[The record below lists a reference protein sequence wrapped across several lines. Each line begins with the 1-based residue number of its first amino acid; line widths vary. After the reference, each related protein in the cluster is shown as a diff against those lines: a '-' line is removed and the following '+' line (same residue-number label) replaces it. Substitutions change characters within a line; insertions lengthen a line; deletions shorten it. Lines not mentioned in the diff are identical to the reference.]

1 MKLAT
6 PTKVRNGVYRTRL
19 RLGGKSMYVYGS
31 TEAECRRNATAVKAE
46 HLTGKVVQT
55 KCTLTTAEAIE
66 KYIANRPK
74 LSPST
79 VRGYTSI
86 KNNVFRDAKDEFVAD
101 VDWQA
106 VIDQDPHS
114 PKTVRNA
121 WGLIAS
127 VLTDNRVP
135 VPKVRLPQPNAKER
149 PFLQPEQIPIF
160 IAAIRD
166 NPCEVAALLALH
178 SLRRSELLDVTL
190 ADIDLKRNIIH
201 VRGSAVMDKN
211 NSVIHK
217 ATNKNASSKR
227 DVPIMIP
234 RLAELCRAQKGGKSD
249 YIVTCH
255 PNTIWRE
262 VNSVCRRAGLPEVG
276 CHGLRHSFVSLAY
289 HLGWSELATMSVAGY
304 ADYNTMRKIYTH
316 LADADKEKAVKSM
329 EKFFNAPKTSSTSKN
344 RRTKRGQSVG
354 KTKP

>member
-6 PTKVRNGVYRTRL
+6 PTKVRNGVYRLRL
-19 RLGGKSMYVYGS
+19 RLGGKSIYIYGS
-31 TEAECRRNATAVKAE
+31 TEAECRRNATAVKAN
-46 HLTGKVVQT
+46 HLTGRAVQT
-55 KCTLTTAEAIE
+55 KCTLTTADAIT
-66 KYIANRPK
+66 KYISDRPK

-86 KNNVFRDAKDEFVAD
+86 RNNVFREASNKPLAD
-101 VDWQA
+101 VDWQR

-114 PKTVRNA
+114 PKTIRNA

-127 VLTDNRVP
+127 VLADNHIP
-135 VPKVRLPQPNAKER
+135 VPKLHLPQSQAAER
-149 PFLQPEQIPIF
+149 PFLQPEQIPVF
-160 IAAIRD
+160 IAALRD
-166 NPCEVAALLALH
+166 NPCELAALLALH
-178 SLRRSELLDVTL
+178 SLRRSEILDVTL

-201 VRGSAVMDKN
+201 VRGAAVMDTN
-211 NSVIHK
+211 NAVVHK
-217 ATNKNASSKR
+217 TANKNASSKR

-234 RLAELCRAQKGGKSD
+234 RLAELCRAHNGEKTD

-262 VNSVCRRAGLPEVG
+262 VNSVCKKAGLPEVG

-304 ADYNTMRKIYTH
+304 SDYSTMRKIYTH
-316 LADADKEKAVKSM
+316 LADADKAHAVQSM
-329 EKFFNAPKTSSTSKN
+329 KDFFTDG
-344 RRTKRGQSVG
+344 RTVG
-354 KTKP
+354 ILWAN